1 MLSNNCPNNKQY
13 LRKSNTVRYVNA
25 VNATE
30 NVKNNIQSVGVYAK
44 ILVGT
49 GQKYWWVLGDNYH
62 TCGKRC
68 YISRHMP
75 S

>member
-44 ILVGT
+44 ILVG
-49 GQKYWWVLGDNYH
+49 DNYH

-68 YISRHMP
+68 YISRHMGA
-75 S
+75 